1 MVMSEG
7 RITDA
12 SARHPSLQHP
22 VAGVLFAQTGTF
34 GIVHGEMAHPSGF
47 EPETSPFGGVRSIQ
61 LSYGCIDIQIAFAIE
76 QGQSRIQQSNGCKRS
91 EPEVAADCRRSY
103 STHSLW
109 FASAVLP

>member
-34 GIVHGEMAHPSGF
+34 GIVYGEMAHPSGF
-47 EPETSPFGGVRSIQ
+47 EPEASTFGG
-61 LSYGCIDIQIAFAIE
+61 
-76 QGQSRIQQSNGCKRS
+76 
-91 EPEVAADCRRSY
+91 
-103 STHSLW
+103 
-109 FASAVLP
+109 